1 MPGVLYIVR
10 MTPVELKDILGKL
23 GISRGGFG
31 LMLGATRRSGE
42 NWTDP
47 DRGEVPGPVQT
58 VAWLLDERPELLQ
71 LVIKRAERRKG
82 EQ

>member
-1 MPGVLYIVR
+1 
-10 MTPVELKDILGKL
+10 MTAKQLRSLLNEL

-47 DRGEVPGPVQT
+47 EKTDEVPGPVAT
-58 VAWLLDERPELLQ
+58 VAWLLKERPELIHLLKSRQ
-71 LVIKRAERRKG
+71 
-82 EQ
+82 

>member
-1 MPGVLYIVR
+1 MKPK
-10 MTPVELKDILGKL
+10 ELVAILDGL

-47 DRGEVPGPVQT
+47 EKTKKVPGPVAT
-58 VAWLLDERPELLQ
+58 MARLLQMRPELVQ
-71 LVIKRAERRKG
+71 LLREINE
-82 EQ
+82 

>member
-1 MPGVLYIVR
+1 MKPK
-10 MTPVELKDILGKL
+10 ELVAILDGL

-47 DRGEVPGPVQT
+47 DKKVPGPVAT
-58 VAWLLDERPELLQ
+58 MARLLQMRPELVQ
-71 LVIKRAERRKG
+71 LLREINE
-82 EQ
+82 